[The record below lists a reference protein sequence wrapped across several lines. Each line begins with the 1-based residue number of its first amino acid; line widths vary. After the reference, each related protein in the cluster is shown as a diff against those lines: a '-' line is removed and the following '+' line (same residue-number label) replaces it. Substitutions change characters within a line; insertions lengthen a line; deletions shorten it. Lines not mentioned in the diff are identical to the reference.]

1 MLGKKKQNSK
11 VYYKTGFTMM
21 ELLVVIGI
29 LIILAGAVIVT
40 IKPAE
45 KLLDAR
51 NNQRKAHVEAIYGAI
66 EHCFFQGELSCFDGK
81 IAEETFDVIDCE
93 SDLVS
98 SYLNEMPKDPVCGN
112 GTTGYL
118 VKKDEVE
125 RIGVMANCAENEEQI
140 TAGTW

>member
-11 VYYKTGFTMM
+11 AYYKTGFTMM

-29 LIILAGAVIVT
+29 LIILSGAVIVT